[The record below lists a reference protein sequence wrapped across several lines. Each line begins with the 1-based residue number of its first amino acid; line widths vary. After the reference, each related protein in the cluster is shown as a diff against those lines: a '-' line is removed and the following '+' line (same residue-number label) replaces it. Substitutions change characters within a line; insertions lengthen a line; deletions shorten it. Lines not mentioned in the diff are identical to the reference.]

1 MKELFSNDE
10 LPKDY
15 GGDGPTLEDLNGK
28 QKQVLIGT
36 QSCLVAGMIKEKL
49 LQYQDRFD
57 KMDTLKVDETLR
69 PKKR

>member
-36 QSCLVAGMIKEKL
+36 QSLFGCRNDQGEVVA
-49 LQYQDRFD
+49 
-57 KMDTLKVDETLR
+57 VPR
-69 PKKR
+69 PV